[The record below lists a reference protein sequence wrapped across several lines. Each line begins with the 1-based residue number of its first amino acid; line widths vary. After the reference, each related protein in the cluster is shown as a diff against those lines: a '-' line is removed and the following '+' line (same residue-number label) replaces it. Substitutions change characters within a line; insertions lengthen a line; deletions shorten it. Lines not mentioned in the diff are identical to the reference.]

1 MWRRLSSTHCCICPK
16 MDEFCYES
24 GTGKKLRKGY
34 TTGSCAAGAAKAAV
48 YLLCTG
54 RVLDHVVIDTPGGE
68 PLTLPV
74 TDCRSEGGIASCSI
88 VKDAGDDPD
97 VTDGMKIFAEV
108 SLLDGENVVIEA
120 GEGIGRVTLSG
131 LKIPVGRPAINPV
144 PLQMIEKEVR
154 LVLSSDKG
162 ARIILS
168 VPGGEERA
176 EKTFNSKLGIVGG
189 ISILGTT
196 GIVEPMSQEAL
207 KESLALKLSVMA
219 SGGLTQAI
227 FVFGNYGE
235 AFSRENLG
243 VDGEHLVKIGNYIGF
258 MLDKALEYDF
268 REILIVGHLGKL
280 VKVAAGIFQTHSR
293 VADARA
299 EILCAYAA
307 LAGAP
312 QEVVKKIYECPTTES
327 AVEVMERFEV
337 QIYPQIAARV
347 VMRCQEYV
355 RQKIEIGAVLFNGA
369 DHLLAMDGAAEK
381 IIKELKT

>member
-1 MWRRLSSTHCCICPK
+1 MWRRLWSTHCCIWRR
-16 MDEFCYES
+16 MNDFCYEA
-24 GTGKKLRKGY
+24 GRGKKLRKGY

-54 RVLDHVVIDTPGGE
+54 TALEQVVIDTPGGGR
-68 PLTLPV
+68 LTLPV
-74 TDCRSEGGIASCSI
+74 SDCRREGAIASCSI

-97 VTDGMKIFAEV
+97 VTDGMKIFAKVCLTEDKQV
-108 SLLDGENVVIEA
+108 LIEA
-120 GEGIGRVTLSG
+120 GEGIGRVTLPG

-144 PLQMIEKEVR
+144 PLQMIETEVR
-154 LVLSSDKG
+154 RVLPADKG
-162 ARIILS
+162 ALIVLS
-168 VPGGEERA
+168 APGGEERA
-176 EKTFNSKLGIVGG
+176 GKTFNAKLGIVGG

-207 KESLALKLSVMA
+207 KESLALKLSVMG
-219 SGGLTQAI
+219 SGGLTQAL

-235 AFSRENLG
+235 VFARKNLG
-243 VDGEHLVKIGNYIGF
+243 VDSEYVVKIGNYLGF
-258 MLDKALEYDF
+258 MLDKALEYGF
-268 REILIVGHLGKL
+268 KEVLIVGHLGKL

-312 QEVVKKIYECPTTES
+312 QEVVEKIYECPTTEG
-327 AVEVMERFEV
+327 AVEVMDRFGV
-337 QIYPQIAARV
+337 QIFPQIAARV
-347 VMRCQEYV
+347 VRRCQEYV
-355 RQKIEIGAVLFNGA
+355 RQEIEIGAVLFNGA

-381 IIKELKT
+381 MIKELKA

>member
-1 MWRRLSSTHCCICPK
+1 MWRRLSLTHCCIWRR
-16 MDEFCYES
+16 MDEFSYEA

-54 RVLDHVVIDTPGGE
+54 IPLTQVVIDTPGGQQ
-68 PLTLPV
+68 LTLLV
-74 TDCRSEGGIASCSI
+74 SDCRSEGTIASCSI

-97 VTDGMKIFAEV
+97 VTDGMKIFAKVCLTEGKKV
-108 SLLDGENVVIEA
+108 LIEA
-120 GEGIGRVTLSG
+120 GEGIGRVTLPG

-144 PLQMIEKEVR
+144 PLQMIEAEVR
-154 LVLSSDKG
+154 RVLPPDKG
-162 ARIILS
+162 ALIILS
-168 VPGGEERA
+168 APGGEERA
-176 EKTFNSKLGIVGG
+176 GKTFNAKLGIVGG

-207 KESLALKLSVMA
+207 KESLALKLSVMG
-219 SGGLTQAI
+219 SGGLTQAL

-235 AFSRENLG
+235 VFARQNLG
-243 VDGEHLVKIGNYIGF
+243 VDSEYVVKIGNYLGF
-258 MLDKALEYDF
+258 MLDKALEYGF
-268 REILIVGHLGKL
+268 KEVLIVGHLGKL

-312 QEVVKKIYECPTTES
+312 QEVVEKIYECPTTEG
-327 AVEVMERFEV
+327 AVEVMERSGV

-347 VMRCQEYV
+347 VRRCQEYV
-355 RQKIEIGAVLFNGA
+355 RQEIEIGAVLFNSA

-381 IIKELKT
+381 IIRELKA